1 MSVYVDRYNKFRTND
16 GTSPIPGIVIPNS
29 ATDKK
34 VIYVTGKTR
43 FDILSQE
50 YYGNPYHGWLILL
63 ANQQFG
69 GMEFDIPNG
78 EIIRIPFPFN
88 NAIELYNS
96 EVNNYIRLYG
106 E

>member
-1 MSVYVDRYNKFRTND
+1 MYFDRYDKFRTNL
-16 GTSPIPGIVIPNS
+16 GTKIIPSIVIPTS
-29 ATDKK
+29 STDKK
-34 VIYVTGKTR
+34 VLYKKGVTR

-63 ANQQFG
+63 ANQKFG

-88 NAIELYNS
+88 KALELYNS
-96 EVNNYIRLYG
+96 EVNDYIRLYG